1 MKDLMVLVGKEGG
14 CRGHK
19 TPIDGGEASYMN
31 PTGADEP

>member
-19 TPIDGGEASYMN
+19 TPINGGGALYMN
-31 PTGADEP
+31 LTGIDEP